1 MYDIIQ
7 MFILGLVIGLTGAL
21 APGPTLVATINT
33 SLSGGWTSG
42 PKIMIGHM
50 IAETVIFFL
59 IVLGL
64 ATLALPYMTAVALI
78 GGISLILF
86 GVLTL
91 IGMRQAT
98 LQNPGGAPAVGNPYL
113 AGLVTSAANPY
124 FWIWWLTIG
133 SAMVIAGL
141 QGGLVLAGVFM
152 AGHWCADLGWY
163 TIVSTGISRG
173 RTVLSDM
180 TYRLVMGACGIF
192 LVLFGAYYLSGV
204 FLPH

>member
-1 MYDIIQ
+1 
-7 MFILGLVIGLTGAL
+7 
-21 APGPTLVATINT
+21 
-33 SLSGGWTSG
+33 
-42 PKIMIGHM
+42 M

-78 GGISLILF
+78 GGISLIMF

-98 LQNPGGAPAVGNPYL
+98 FQNLGAPAVGNPYL
-113 AGLVTSAANPY
+113 PGLITSAANPY

-133 SAMVIAGL
+133 SAMLIAGL

-173 RTVLSDM
+173 RMVLSDM
-180 TYRLVMGACGIF
+180 TYRWVIGACGIF
-192 LVLFGAYYLSGV
+192 LVLFGAYYLSGL

>member
-86 GVLTL
+86 GMLTL

-98 LQNPGGAPAVGNPYL
+98 LQNTGAPAVGNPYL

-173 RTVLSDM
+173 RAVLSDM
-180 TYRLVMGACGIF
+180 TYRWVIGACGIF